1 MTLTPT
7 TRASLLLRLRD
18 SQDHEAWLE
27 FVSLYEP
34 VIYRLLRRH
43 GLQDADAREVMQDL
57 LMAVSR
63 SIDRWDPAKERG
75 SFRGWL
81 RRVARNLV
89 INWLKQRQRQVI
101 AAGGSDLQAMLD
113 MLPDDSGPE
122 TVEFDQELRRAL
134 FQRAAEQVRGE
145 VQPATWQA
153 FWETGI
159 RRHFARRCRPEAGDD
174 GGGGAGRQMPR
185 PGPAASRRERNGESN
200 MNTPMFDRTSGI
212 GVGRQPAGG

>member
-1 MTLTPT
+1 VTPTPT

-18 SQDHEAWLE
+18 SQDHEAWVE

-34 VIYRLLRRH
+34 VAYRLLRRR

-57 LMAVSR
+57 FLAVSR

-89 INWLKQRQRQVI
+89 INWLKQRERRAI
-101 AAGGSDLQAMLD
+101 AIGGSDLQAMLD
-113 MLPDDSGPE
+113 MLSADSAPE
-122 TVEFDQELRRAL
+122 TVEFDQELRRTL

-153 FWETGI
+153 FWETGVVGTSPVDA
-159 RRHFARRCRPEAGDD
+159 AR
-174 GGGGAGRQMPR
+174 
-185 PGPAASRRERNGESN
+185 
-200 MNTPMFDRTSGI
+200 
-212 GVGRQPAGG
+212 